1 MNGGQVGQA
10 GGDVQ
15 EPLGQVLPQLQ
26 VIEGPL
32 ETLPQLCPGRIV
44 EPGVLALHTAR
55 ASQSTDPER
64 REQGQS
70 RAKASTQAARASRG
84 CPPNTWAAASVYGH
98 TLRNLV
104 GTCEHWGRTE

>member
-15 EPLGQVLPQLQ
+15 EPLGQGLPQLQ

-44 EPGVLALHTAR
+44 EPGILPLHSAR
-55 ASQSTDPER
+55 AAQGKDPER
-64 REQGQS
+64 RE
-70 RAKASTQAARASRG
+70 RG
-84 CPPNTWAAASVYGH
+84 
-98 TLRNLV
+98 
-104 GTCEHWGRTE
+104 